1 MNPNDTQKI
10 IDEVLS
16 RIPKEEL
23 TRLVKTASRA
33 HTAEDIKEIAAGC
46 GQTLTDEQAELLL
59 YLYGEEVPL
68 SPDFLDAV
76 SGGAEREIP
85 TLLC

>member
-33 HTAEDIKEIAAGC
+33 HTAEIAAGC